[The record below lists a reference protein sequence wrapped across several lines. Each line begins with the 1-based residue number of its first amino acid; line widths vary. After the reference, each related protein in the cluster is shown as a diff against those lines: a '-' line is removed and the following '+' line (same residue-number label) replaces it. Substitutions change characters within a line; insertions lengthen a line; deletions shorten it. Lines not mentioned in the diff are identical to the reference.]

1 MQFKKMKVKV
11 DNGCTY
17 VFVKKDKY
25 IGVTVYDQEGKRIC
39 PTQEVIEFNE
49 PVVGQRLSFSYDA
62 GITTDVFE
70 TSTNIVSIE
79 KE

>member
-17 VFVKKDKY
+17 MFVKKDKF
-25 IGVTVYDQEGKRIC
+25 IGVTVYDQEEKRIC

-49 PVVGQRLSFSYDA
+49 PVVG
-62 GITTDVFE
+62 
-70 TSTNIVSIE
+70 
-79 KE
+79 